1 LTLARFWLA
10 LKSKQMDEKE
20 KIEGSAAPSDDA
32 FAGRATSLD
41 IAAQGAATALSAGLV
56 VVLGAAAGGIVSYLG
71 YKLYYHLTK
80 PKS

>member
-1 LTLARFWLA
+1 MTLARFRLA

-20 KIEGSAAPSDDA
+20 KIEGSAAASDG
-32 FAGRATSLD
+32 AGALG

-56 VVLGAAAGGIVSYLG
+56 IVLGAAAGGILSFLG